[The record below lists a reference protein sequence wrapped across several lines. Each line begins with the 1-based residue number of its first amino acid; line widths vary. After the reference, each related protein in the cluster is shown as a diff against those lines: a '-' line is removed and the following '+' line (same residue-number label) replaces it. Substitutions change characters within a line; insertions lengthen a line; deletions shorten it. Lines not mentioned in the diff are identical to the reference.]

1 MSLFG
6 GSAPPSRSSYD
17 SDTSASSSTR
27 SSPSVVEIPGP
38 HETQEAQQLDA
49 PVLLDANDDIDTDTD
64 PEDAGSGYDSEDEP
78 ARPNRFLGQ
87 PQTWQGY
94 TEADRQIA
102 ESLDQIQDSDL
113 AAHLYNAHA
122 LKRRLRRPAEDT
134 ARFKN
139 WQSRDTWLKSGKDLE
154 YEDAAGVAQTALVPS
169 KEWTAWPV
177 PPAQLPG
184 YDGLDNRPAGG
195 QADEWNIGSISRK
208 DAGDELREELLAT
221 FLRTATER
229 WTLREASSSGS
240 DSGDYGPTS
249 RSRSRSRSRAD
260 FSMKDAGADQDATQR
275 ETGEGQEHT
284 SQKKRGRKPRSDTFS
299 KAVVLADDARAQ
311 RLLQASIQSMM
322 SRLDELAL
330 AVRRTRLNHFGRG
343 PADSS
348 MSEFTSGAE
357 SSGHVSRSSSKARS
371 EKPTSRKPSTRPSS
385 RTSSIQESRMVGPET
400 ENVNDGVKTGDS
412 DPTSDDASDWE
423 ESNKVP
429 HQRKRHRFSSSPS
442 DSGASTVQDAEL
454 REGLLDWSEILGLAA
469 VKGWDREAV
478 ARTTQRC
485 AALFGESMS
494 FIPFGESLASKP
506 EPILYTPAVIP
517 APNVPSVSGPPAP
530 KRPFFQVGTL
540 RCPHSDCYG
549 HEKDFALPY
558 RVVEHC
564 MRVHGYDPRTNDS
577 ENEERTVG
585 GVHIDGFLQPV
596 TAKPGW
602 LGHGRTK
609 AGNKRKLDEEH
620 QSTYGKRARQDQ
632 VPGSFTPPATTPDN
646 TQAYSTTEHETQYGS
661 VMIQGSPERGLG
673 SVPRRE
679 VSYSAQS
686 ALAQD
691 MRDAGLFVQASKR
704 GAKKPKYYA
713 VAHGRVP
720 GIYTDWG
727 SAEKQTS
734 GLSHAVH
741 KKFNTIDDAWT
752 FMEANRHHTAAI
764 LDCQTR
770 TSDTSHVSRPA
781 QAQPTVQWM
790 QPSTPPFRNTCPLP
804 TPPSKPSLQPV
815 EDDAPLPPQR
825 VVQEQEQ
832 PASSPQPW
840 NTSTQDFAPPP
851 SPQPPPPEPTLSAEQ
866 EHVVDLIVRS
876 NKNVFYTGSAGCGKS
891 TILNDAVKQLIGSGK
906 RVQILAPTNLAA
918 YHVNGQTT
926 WSFAG
931 WRPDKMNGLTLKKVR
946 ESAHG
951 KDMWHR
957 LVATDVLIID
967 EISMVENLHFQRLDE
982 LMKSAFSSPK
992 AFGGVKVVVTGDFC
1006 QLAPVKPFQFC
1017 IGCGEELKNKVVNCS
1032 KQYICPTECGH
1043 GPWLNSEK
1051 WAFQSDAWKE
1061 CKFEHVN
1068 LKKIHRQNDFAF
1080 LSILKKLRT
1089 DGHMPAHHRK
1099 VLLSKNQTMEEAI
1112 KLLCLR
1118 NEVDAINRARIK
1130 ALPSPALEYKCL
1142 DCFERQA
1149 HHRDNKLLDRY
1160 TLLDN
1165 NGNMKE
1171 FGDHRYQAD
1180 LVLKQDMRVLLLANI
1195 DIGRGLVNGSQGIIT
1210 RFEDYHPDKLLR
1222 KSDGPN
1228 ARYVDRQTKDFVKL
1242 NKYQPWPVVKFDN
1255 GFEITIYADCPISE
1269 VGDVGAFS
1277 LVSRTQIPL
1286 VAGYAITVHKS
1297 QGMTLDRVIVDLSKA
1312 FEASQLYVALS
1323 RARSLQGLRV
1333 LGLPY
1338 KRLCADAAVK
1348 WFIRMYLEPKDAEK
1362 ANDPGTSTDVSPPGQ
1377 PSQQTLSSSQVSQS
1391 SQNLPLL
1398 QASRPSQTPQSLQKP
1413 QSSQIPPS
1421 SQY

>member
-609 AGNKRKLDEEH
+609 AGNVSKKQRKAQSGSQAASEAAGSAEERIENNTVH
-620 QSTYGKRARQDQ
+620 KDLYNSYNAYYGIPPCMCNP
-632 VPGSFTPPATTPDN
+632 PGSFTPPATTPDN

-1099 VLLSKNQTMEEAI
+1099 
-1112 KLLCLR
+1112 
-1118 NEVDAINRARIK
+1118 
-1130 ALPSPALEYKCL
+1130 
-1142 DCFERQA
+1142 
-1149 HHRDNKLLDRY
+1149 
-1160 TLLDN
+1160 
-1165 NGNMKE
+1165 
-1171 FGDHRYQAD
+1171 GDHRYQAD